1 MCVRV
6 WQRLNAVAF
15 RLTGG
20 CMFGC
25 AACAWLVGWRF
36 AHSGAV
42 GNVATPEP
50 QGHGYT
56 HGDSNLTAK
65 TTLAAGMDNDCGRY
79 FGTDDGPLAEAI
91 SSGYVPKETWYAPVR
106 TRRLMRRPR
115 LDSACNLPPLF
126 DWSLQVSRKLMSCHA
141 MPCRVVRVRAG
152 WRRMTSLKN
161 LFRVQM
167 RLGMFDPDAAQ
178 PFRSYG
184 LEKVDTPEH
193 RELTLDA
200 ARQGMTLVKNENKAL
215 PLAKKTN
222 LGIALVGPNAV
233 STHRARSALCFRTVD
248 AENISRRAAE
258 ILLSDRLHLF

>member
-1 MCVRV
+1 
-6 WQRLNAVAF
+6 
-15 RLTGG
+15 
-20 CMFGC
+20 
-25 AACAWLVGWRF
+25 
-36 AHSGAV
+36 
-42 GNVATPEP
+42 
-50 QGHGYT
+50 
-56 HGDSNLTAK
+56 
-65 TTLAAGMDNDCGRY
+65 
-79 FGTDDGPLAEAI
+79 
-91 SSGYVPKETWYAPVR
+91 
-106 TRRLMRRPR
+106 
-115 LDSACNLPPLF
+115 
-126 DWSLQVSRKLMSCHA
+126 
-141 MPCRVVRVRAG
+141 
-152 WRRMTSLKN
+152 MTSLKN

-233 STHRARSALCFRTVD
+233 STHRATIHLHTYAALRALIDMSALCFRTVD
-248 AENISRRAAE
+248 AESISRRAAE